1 LSVLIAGLMTGILVS
16 VALAI
21 ILVVHALARPHET
34 VIRTPKVPGLV
45 VYRFAGPLFF
55 INAAYFANRVQEVID
70 SNPQPLNVFLINAE
84 AIVDMDMNAADI
96 LEELQ
101 FSLKNQGITLA
112 ICEVK
117 GNFRKVLMS
126 TRLPSRV
133 GFVIYPS
140 VAEAVRELT
149 KKLSKEEKKSEP
161 SDESGS
167 ES

>member
-1 LSVLIAGLMTGILVS
+1 M
-16 VALAI
+16 
-21 ILVVHALARPHET
+21 
-34 VIRTPKVPGLV
+34 
-45 VYRFAGPLFF
+45 F
-55 INAAYFANRVQEVID
+55 
-70 SNPQPLNVFLINAE
+70 FLINAE
-84 AIVDMDMNAADI
+84 AIVDMDMNAADV

-101 FSLKNQGITLA
+101 FSLKNQGITLG

-149 KKLSKEEKKSEP
+149 KKSTKEEKMRKLSKKEKKSGSSE
-161 SDESGS
+161 ESGS
-167 ES
+167 EFP